1 MNYHFRT
8 HKERD
13 GWWAQ
18 CLELDGCQTQSHD
31 GSREGLDLAMSE
43 ALDLYLDEPDH
54 GEIFPLP
61 DARHQ
66 GKRNV
71 VEVPV
76 DPGVALALRL
86 RHLRKDLGISQQ
98 EAARRVGMSN
108 LYSWQRL
115 EKGSTANPSLRTLA
129 RLKNG
134 FRELKLEEL
143 VP

>member
-1 MNYHFRT
+1 MV
-8 HKERD
+8 D
-13 GWWAQ
+13 
-18 CLELDGCQTQSHD
+18 
-31 GSREGLDLAMSE
+31 
-43 ALDLYLDEPDH
+43 
-54 GEIFPLP
+54 
-61 DARHQ
+61 
-66 GKRNV
+66 
-71 VEVPV
+71 VPV

-98 EAARRVGMSN
+98 EAARRVGMPN

-115 EKGSTANPSLRTLA
+115 EKGSTANPSLRTLV

>member
-1 MNYHFRT
+1 MKYHFRV
-8 HKERD
+8 HKDSD

-18 CLELDGCQTQSHD
+18 CLELDGCRTQSPD

-43 ALDLYLDEPDH
+43 VLDLYLDEPDH

-61 DARHQ
+61 DAHHE

-71 VEVPV
+71 ANVPV
-76 DPGVALALRL
+76 APGAALALRL
-86 RHLRKDLGISQQ
+86 RHLRKEMGISQQ

-134 FRELKLEEL
+134 FRELRLEEL